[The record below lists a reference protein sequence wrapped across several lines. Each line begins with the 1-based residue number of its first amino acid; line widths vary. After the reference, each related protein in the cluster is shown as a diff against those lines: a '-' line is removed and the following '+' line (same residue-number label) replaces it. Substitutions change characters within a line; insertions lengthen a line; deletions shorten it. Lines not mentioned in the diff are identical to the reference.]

1 MSSAAQHDTGEGQHK
16 AGAFDIRN
24 IIGGLIGFYGIVLV
38 IMGLVSQSAD
48 DRTKTGDTNANLWA
62 GIVMIVVGVLFV
74 LWSRLRP
81 IIVDEAEVAR
91 ARAEMDEHPGGH

>member
-1 MSSAAQHDTGEGQHK
+1 MSAAARHDTGEGQHK

-48 DRTKTGDTNANLWA
+48 DRAKTGDVNANLWA
-62 GIVMIVVGVLFV
+62 GIVMVVVAVLFV
-74 LWSRLRP
+74 AWARLRP
-81 IIVDEAEVAR
+81 IVVDEAAVRR
-91 ARAEMDEHPGGH
+91 ARAETDEHPGGH